1 MKMYRLLVS
10 SLIFTI
16 VLISACEEKPKN
28 NSRVAYLPYYNSAD
42 FTPRWLNPNSDS
54 LKSFH
59 NIKPFRLTNQN
70 GQLVTEKTFE
80 GKIYVA
86 DFFFTTCPGICPRMT
101 NNMALLQEEFKD
113 NPKILLLSHSIT
125 PSIDS
130 VSVLKE
136 YADVK
141 GIDANKWHITTGE
154 RSEIY
159 DLGRNYYFI
168 EEDLGIEKSDDD
180 FLHTENFVLVDENRH
195 IRGIYN
201 GLKKNSLK
209 QLIADIY
216 TLSQ

>member
-1 MKMYRLLVS
+1 MYRLLVS

-16 VLISACEEKPKN
+16 VLINACEEKPKN
-28 NSRVAYLPYYNSAD
+28 NSRVVYLPYYNSAD
-42 FTPRWLNPNSDS
+42 FTPRWLSPNSDS

-113 NPKILLLSHSIT
+113 NPKVLLLSHYIT

-136 YADVK
+136 YANVK